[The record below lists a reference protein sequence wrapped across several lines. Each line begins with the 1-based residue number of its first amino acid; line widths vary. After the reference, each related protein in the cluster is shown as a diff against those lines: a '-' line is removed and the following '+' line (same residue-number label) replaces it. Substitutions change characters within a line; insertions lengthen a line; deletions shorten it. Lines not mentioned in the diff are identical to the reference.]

1 MDEPMNKQEQSDQ
14 LKAQMEE
21 FLSRGGEVK
30 EYRDCSAKEAYFR
43 SSKPLRDP
51 DNPNRILRRRR
62 KILNVGP
69 AVFSGYNS
77 GKG

>member
-1 MDEPMNKQEQSDQ
+1 MDKQTQSDQ

-30 EYRDCSAKEAYFR
+30 HYKDCSAKEAYFR
-43 SSKPLRDP
+43 SAKPLKDP
-51 DNPNRILRRRR
+51 TNPNRLLRKR
-62 KILNVGP
+62 KPRSAGP
-69 AVFSGYNS
+69 IVYSGYNS

>member
-1 MDEPMNKQEQSDQ
+1 MDKQAQSDQ

-30 EYRDCSAKEAYFR
+30 QYRVCSAKEAYFR
-43 SSKPLRDP
+43 SAKPLKDP
-51 DNPNRILRRRR
+51 TNPNRLLR
-62 KILNVGP
+62 KKKAPFAGP
-69 AVFSGYNS
+69 VVYSGYNS